1 MKVRTFFG
9 REGWRAVSIDPTGM
23 NLPPAHGPWTA
34 FRYIDVTDGDE
45 LAALQAHGFHITR
58 RKENDDARGA

>member
-1 MKVRTFFG
+1 L
-9 REGWRAVSIDPTGM
+9 

-45 LAALQAHGFHITR
+45 LAALQAHGFHISR
-58 RKENDDARGA
+58 RKENDDVQGA